1 MASMHQITR
10 NVQII
15 PVSSAHTDGTT
26 MVTTTILDMSGWEG
40 VAWLAY
46 FGALT
51 TAATNFIKAQ
61 QDTASGMGTAADL
74 LATAVY
80 VNDQDDSAVLLDLY
94 RPTERYVRCV
104 IARSATAQAIQSVIA
119 IKYRGGTQPITQ
131 STKVYSAEYFVS
143 PAEGAAT

>member
-1 MASMHQITR
+1 MTLTHQITR

-15 PVSSAHTDGTT
+15 PVSSAYTAGTT

-40 VAWLAY
+40 VAWVAS

-61 QDTASGMGTAADL
+61 QGSSSSMGDAADL
-74 LATAVY
+74 TATAVY
-80 VNDQDDSAVLLDLY
+80 VNDQDDSAVILDLY
-94 RPTERYVRCV
+94 RPTDRYVRCV
-104 IARSATAQAIQSVIA
+104 VARSATAQAVQSVFA
-119 IKYRGGTQPITQ
+119 IKYRAANAPITQ